1 MFLKELYNK
10 MKNILR
16 YTFNAGLSAL
26 VRKKGC
32 FELLGLDFMI
42 DRDFKPYLIEIN
54 TNPAILL
61 DT

>member
-1 MFLKELYNK
+1 
-10 MKNILR
+10 
-16 YTFNAGLSAL
+16 

-32 FELLGLDFMI
+32 FELLGIDFMI

-61 DT
+61 DTKVQKAVIPHVVNTSLDIIL